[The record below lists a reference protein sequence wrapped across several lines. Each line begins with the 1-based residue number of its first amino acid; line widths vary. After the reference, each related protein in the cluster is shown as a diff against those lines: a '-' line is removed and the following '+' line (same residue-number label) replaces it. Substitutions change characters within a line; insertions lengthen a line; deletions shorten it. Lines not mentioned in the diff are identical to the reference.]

1 MKIRR
6 FNESQDTY
14 TPLTSFKLSKK
25 DKVYYKLNVDNSIRK
40 FEIILDKLG
49 IKKMVYRFFDFD
61 LDKYR
66 NKIEDN
72 SVIYILIDFFG
83 DDYDLDLIVDDP
95 KNDND
100 SNIRKYGGEVFVDD
114 LEVDAKK
121 YNI

>member
-6 FNESQDTY
+6 FNEQDTY

>member
-6 FNESQDTY
+6 FNEQDTY
-14 TPLTSFKLSKK
+14 TPLTSFKLSKE
-25 DKVYYKLNVDNSIRK
+25 DKIYYKLHVDNSIRK
-40 FEIILDKLG
+40 FEIALDKLG
-49 IKKMVYRFFDFD
+49 IKKMVYRFFEFD

-83 DDYDLDLIVDDP
+83 DNYNLDLIVNDP

-100 SNIRKYGGEVFVDD
+100 IKFGGEVFVTDN
-114 LEVDAKK
+114 EIDAKK